1 MNRELFNFI
10 NKEYLDNSMS
20 FRPANG
26 DGGAFRRFSDKCL
39 EQGVDIWGWAIFC
52 RCLVETKCTNLYD
65 FVQSQNKFI
74 IDLFKILLNNNNLPE
89 TLRNEILCAVSF
101 YEIKK

>member
-20 FRPANG
+20 FLPTYG
-26 DGGAFRRFSDKCL
+26 DAPNFYLKNA
-39 EQGVDIWGWAIFC
+39 EKYQQGVDIWGWAIFC

-89 TLRNEILCAVSF
+89 TLRNEIICALSF
-101 YEIKK
+101 YEIKR